1 MEKKMTSNKSMVG
14 LAALAIGAALATAPL
29 DFGLAKPGGG
39 AGGGNG
45 AGHGE
50 AASAA
55 AAANASA
62 TAAANANANSAVS
75 AATANQGSVSAATAD
90 EGGVNATT
98 QGSLSSQLGGLN
110 AAHASKA
117 ALSHANPRSRVGR
130 IATYA
135 HLNATAPS
143 STNTVNALNAA
154 ANKTP
159 VTSTTRNALNS
170 LIGNKAA
177 IKDDVTRTTDKDGAN
192 RGAVSSRLGALN
204 AAHASKSAFSHA
216 SPNSRVGKI
225 AAYARDN
232 AVSPNS
238 QTTTK
243 ALNAAANKT
252 PVSTETRENL
262 DGLIGSK

>member
-1 MEKKMTSNKSMVG
+1 MVG

-177 IKDDVTRTTDKDGAN
+177 ITARTRTTDKDDVTRTTDKDDAN